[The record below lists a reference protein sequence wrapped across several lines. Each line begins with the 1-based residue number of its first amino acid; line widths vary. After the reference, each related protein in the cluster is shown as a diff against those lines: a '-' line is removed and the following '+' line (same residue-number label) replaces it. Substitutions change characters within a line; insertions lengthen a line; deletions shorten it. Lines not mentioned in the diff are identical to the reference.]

1 MCERQ
6 SVWGHGGYRESEM
19 DKREG
24 LRWLTEPVYISN
36 GTLLWEGCREGK
48 SALQTKHSRVYS
60 SFFFILPKE
69 VWWSHILCPSSIG
82 YLKTKKEK
90 KNLLYWCKCISLSFS
105 VFSETADWENLWPF
119 FPISFGIYC
128 VFHLGTGHL
137 RRVCWDFCFD
147 PEEDDWSI
155 TLKAEWLG
163 RGRQTRGQFCSRG
176 VLGSSLWSTVFLQK
190 PLNLLFTWQILLAL
204 CSRCLSLRQG
214 GSSKSL
220 DAGNCE
226 RVQRQTEQWRG
237 KEKWSVFCLVAAVDT
252 LRARCWQRQSHQHRC
267 RV

>member
-1 MCERQ
+1 MADRACLYFQ
-6 SVWGHGGYRESEM
+6 WHFA
-19 DKREG
+19 
-24 LRWLTEPVYISN
+24 LRGVQ
-36 GTLLWEGCREGK
+36 RGK
-48 SALQTKHSRVYS
+48 KCTANKAFKGV
-60 SFFFILPKE
+60 FFFLLHSTEGGLVESHSLSILHRLFENKE
-69 VWWSHILCPSSIG
+69 R
-82 YLKTKKEK
+82 K

-252 LRARCWQRQSHQHRC
+252 LRARCWQRQGHQHRC